1 MENKAPQLR
10 AIFFYATLLFGFL
23 TMSYVNFQLSNFFN
37 ADIGGILLRL
47 RVGVFLLPVF
57 SMLVYFGTLIWKLQ
71 HKIWLF
77 LQFFLLCLTVCLC
90 VFLIAYPRVGGIP
103 SPYQILSNSLISIW
117 SLIGFSQCS
126 KQIILFQNPPIDDL
140 PTNDVS
146 FSPVCDVSLWKQ
158 QHKSSAIFFFLSAGL
173 AWCCNLFSSP
183 PSFYYPISG
192 FDSWNWYF
200 VFSIV
205 SFSFDIHD
213 HKIGKK

>member
-10 AIFFYATLLFGFL
+10 AIFFYTTLLFGFL

-140 PTNDVS
+140 PANDVS

-158 QHKSSAIFFFLSAGL
+158 QHKSSAIFFLSFRGIGL
-173 AWCCNLFSSP
+173 VLQ
-183 PSFYYPISG
+183 
-192 FDSWNWYF
+192 F
-200 VFSIV
+200 VFV
-205 SFSFDIHD
+205 SPQFLLSHQRI
-213 HKIGKK
+213 

>member
-140 PTNDVS
+140 PANDVS

-158 QHKSSAIFFFLSAGL
+158 QHKSSAIFSFFPRDWPGAAICFRLPPVSIIPSADLTLGTGISFSLLCPFLSA
-173 AWCCNLFSSP
+173 SMT
-183 PSFYYPISG
+183 IR
-192 FDSWNWYF
+192 
-200 VFSIV
+200 
-205 SFSFDIHD
+205 
-213 HKIGKK
+213 

>member
-77 LQFFLLCLTVCLC
+77 
-90 VFLIAYPRVGGIP
+90 
-103 SPYQILSNSLISIW
+103 N
-117 SLIGFSQCS
+117 
-126 KQIILFQNPPIDDL
+126 
-140 PTNDVS
+140 
-146 FSPVCDVSLWKQ
+146 
-158 QHKSSAIFFFLSAGL
+158 FFF
-173 AWCCNLFSSP
+173 C
-183 PSFYYPISG
+183 
-192 FDSWNWYF
+192 
-200 VFSIV
+200 V
-205 SFSFDIHD
+205 
-213 HKIGKK
+213 

>member
-1 MENKAPQLR
+1 
-10 AIFFYATLLFGFL
+10 
-23 TMSYVNFQLSNFFN
+23 MSYVNFQLSNFFN

-47 RVGVFLLPVF
+47 RVGGILLPVF

-77 LQFFLLCLTVCLC
+77 SSIFSFVFDCMPLC
-90 VFLIAYPRVGGIP
+90 VSDRLSPVVGGIP

-173 AWCCNLFSSP
+173 AWCCNLFS
-183 PSFYYPISG
+183 I
-192 FDSWNWYF
+192 
-200 VFSIV
+200 FS
-205 SFSFDIHD
+205 
-213 HKIGKK
+213 

>member
-1 MENKAPQLR
+1 MSILLAIFCFLIIIFFNETLFYHLIYESEVCRFMENKAPQLR
-10 AIFFYATLLFGFL
+10 AIFFYTTLLFGFL

-126 KQIILFQNPPIDDL
+126 KQIILFQNPP
-140 PTNDVS
+140 
-146 FSPVCDVSLWKQ
+146 
-158 QHKSSAIFFFLSAGL
+158 HRRSSS
-173 AWCCNLFSSP
+173 
-183 PSFYYPISG
+183 
-192 FDSWNWYF
+192 
-200 VFSIV
+200 
-205 SFSFDIHD
+205 
-213 HKIGKK
+213 K